1 MVRIRHMGVRVLHG
15 FMAVRVAVRAGG
27 HDVMQVLVMPI
38 CVLGVVAVGVF
49 VLQNFMRMQMTV

>member
-1 MVRIRHMGVRVLHG
+1 MMRVRHMRVRVLQG

-27 HDVMQVLVMPI
+27 HDVMGVQVVPI

-49 VLQNFMRMQMTV
+49 MLQNFMRMQMTV